1 MNTTYSNPNDGED
14 ILVKPYSGLGSQQ
27 KHASTKGMELL
38 QDPNTNKGTAFS
50 AEERKKF
57 LLKGLLPPVI
67 EGMDQQ
73 LKRVMKHLSLK
84 PNDLERYIYMIGLLD
99 RNETLFF
106 KVLMSDPARFIP
118 IMYDPTVGEACI
130 QFSDIYRRNG
140 GMYITINDRG
150 QVKEILRNWPEK
162 DIRFICVSTGGRIL
176 GLGDLGA
183 NGMGIPLGKLQLYT
197 ACAAV
202 PPGKLLPLL
211 LDCGTDN
218 QKLLDDPLYIG
229 LRQKRPSIDELDAF
243 VQEFVD
249 AVQDVFPACC
259 IHFEDW
265 RGIDAIRLLARYKN
279 KVCCY
284 NDDIQGTAG
293 VAVAGLIGAMRINN
307 GVFKNQRVLMFG
319 AGSAGIGIANM
330 IESAMKLDGLS
341 EMQARD
347 QIFMFDVNGLLVQ
360 DRTDLSPDQL
370 IYAHKL
376 SPTKNLVEA
385 IRAIKPTILIGVST
399 VGKAF
404 TKEVVETMSELN
416 KRPIIF
422 ALSNPTDH
430 AECSAKE
437 AYTWSKGQAI
447 YAAGVPFDEVKIGD
461 KTFVPGQ
468 ANNFYLFPGVSLGIY
483 AASPR
488 LVTDELWIEAAKTLA
503 GLVTAEQR
511 EKGMVFPPQSD
522 ILNIS
527 TKVAERVAEVI
538 FEKGLA
544 SDDGPSNIPS
554 SDLILSV
561 QYKPVYQSPD

>member
-14 ILVKPYSGLGSQQ
+14 ILIKPYSGLGGQQ
-27 KHASTKGMELL
+27 KHSSTRGIELL
-38 QDPNTNKGTAFS
+38 LDPHTNKGTAFS
-50 AEERKKF
+50 MEERKKF

-67 EGMDQQ
+67 EGLDQQ
-73 LKRVMKHLSLK
+73 VKRVMNHLSLK

-106 KVLMSDPARFIP
+106 KVLISDPARFIP

-130 QFSDIYRRNG
+130 KFSDIYRRNG
-140 GMYITINDRG
+140 GMYITISDRG

-162 DIRFICVSTGGRIL
+162 DVRFICVSTGGRIL

-218 QKLLDDPLYIG
+218 QSLLDDPLYIG
-229 LRQKRPSIDELDAF
+229 LRQKRPSIDELDTF

-265 RGIDAIRLLARYKN
+265 RGIDAIRLLARYKD

-293 VAVAGLIGAMRINN
+293 VAVAGLIGAMRINS

-330 IESAMKLDGLS
+330 IESTMKLDGLS
-341 EMQARD
+341 EKQARD

-360 DRTDLSPDQL
+360 SRKDLSPDQL
-370 IYAHKL
+370 PYTHNL
-376 SPTKNLVEA
+376 SPTNNLVEA

-399 VGKAF
+399 VGKSF

-430 AECSAKE
+430 AECSAQE
-437 AYTWSKGQAI
+437 AYEWSKGQAI
-447 YAAGVPFDEVKIGD
+447 FAAGVPFDEVVIGD
-461 KTFVPGQ
+461 KSFVPGQ

-488 LVTDELWIEAAKTLA
+488 LVTDELWIEGARTLA

-511 EKGMVFPPQSD
+511 AKGMVFPPQSD

-527 TKVAERVAEVI
+527 TKVAERIVQVV

-544 SDDGPSNIPS
+544 SKDGPSNIPP

-561 QYKPVYQSPD
+561 QYKPEY